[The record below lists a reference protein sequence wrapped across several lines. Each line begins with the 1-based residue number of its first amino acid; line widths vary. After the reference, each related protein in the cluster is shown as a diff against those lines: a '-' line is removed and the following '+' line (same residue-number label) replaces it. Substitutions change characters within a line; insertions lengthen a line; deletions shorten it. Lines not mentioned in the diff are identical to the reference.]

1 MRSGT
6 LQYLHVS
13 EYGQLCAKFPDKARE
28 VRTGALNTVQA
39 GQVVF
44 IESTAEGQ
52 EGHFFELCEQAQANA
67 RMGRKLTPL
76 DFKFHF
82 FPWWKA
88 DDYKLDARGV
98 VIEDAFAR
106 YFDKL
111 RDTEGIEVTPR
122 QKAWYVKKAG
132 TQLADMKREY
142 PSTPEEAFE
151 ASLEGAYY
159 ADQLA
164 AAELQQ
170 RIGVLPAEP
179 GVPVE
184 TAWDIGIGDYTAIW
198 CFQRLP
204 DRIRLVHY
212 VEASGEGL
220 PFYVSE
226 LSRLRALHHWE
237 LGDTYW
243 PHDGKVREW
252 GSGQSRTEQFQ
263 ALTRTYPR
271 IVTRLAVDDGINA
284 VRSILPHCE
293 FDQAG
298 CSEGLKALRAYRK
311 EWDEERGC
319 WRDKPRHDW
328 ASHGAD
334 AFRCLA
340 SRYKNFEAPAPTVK
354 PGAPAILQ
362 CGPGGQVVYSQP
374 FNILEWAERKRKRR
388 ALEESGLMD

>member
-6 LQYLHVS
+6 LQYLHIS

-39 GQVVF
+39 GQIVF
-44 IESTAEGQ
+44 IESTAEGR
-52 EGHFFELCEQAQANA
+52 EGHFYDLCEEAQAKQ
-67 RMGRKLTPL
+67 RMGTKLSPL
-76 DFKFHF
+76 DFKFNF
-82 FPWWKA
+82 FPWFKCP
-88 DDYKLDARGV
+88 DYAIDAHGV
-98 VIEDAFAR
+98 VMEDAYKR

-111 RDTEGIEVTPR
+111 RDTQGIELTPS

-132 TQLADMKREY
+132 TQLSDMKREY
-142 PSTPEEAFE
+142 PSTAEEAFE

-170 RIGVLPAEP
+170 RVGEFPAEA
-179 GVPVE
+179 GVPVD
-184 TAWDIGIGDYTAIW
+184 TAWDIGIGDYTSIW

-212 VEASGEGL
+212 VQDCGEGL
-220 PFYVSE
+220 PYYVTE
-226 LSRLRALHHWE
+226 LSRLRSLHNWT
-237 LGDTYW
+237 LGEVYW
-243 PHDGKVREW
+243 PHDGRVREW
-252 GSGQSRTEQFQ
+252 GSGQSRIEQFQ
-263 ALTRTYPR
+263 ALTHQYPKV
-271 IVTRLAVDDGINA
+271 ITRMGVDDGINA
-284 VRSILPHCE
+284 ARALLPHCE
-293 FDQAG
+293 FDAAA

-311 EWDEERGC
+311 EWDEERAV

-340 SRYKNFEAPAPTVK
+340 SRYKQFEAPPPKAK
-354 PGAPAILQ
+354 PEENVILQ
-362 CGPGGQVVYSQP
+362 CGPGGQVQYSAP
-374 FNILEWAERKRKRR
+374 FSILEWAEAKAKKRR
-388 ALEESGLMD
+388 REGHI